1 MDLLYPEKVSM
12 IDLFTFKTL
21 EIEREE
27 IRRALAEKEQL
38 RKKVL
43 VFFGIFLITI
53 LIMVPLQESFEKTR
67 ITEIE
72 FKSIKVFLKLGG
84 ILFWAGIFM
93 IFRIFSLN
101 KEINL
106 KKEHYR
112 KSIREA
118 SYLIN

>member
-1 MDLLYPEKVSM
+1 M